1 MSSYLALH
9 RATLTVPVMSPPPRW
24 ALTPPFH
31 PYLIRSDSDWD
42 LIALAIGG
50 LFSVVLVSDRS
61 AWELPSALPMKSGLS
76 SRSVAATSDHPVFSL
91 APEHYRVGSL
101 HFQWLTAYI
110 CLDLLQSRQQRRRR
124 RRLGLVNGHGFRH
137 PLLELFDAGLMA
149 WVRRHEL

>member
-1 MSSYLALH
+1 M
-9 RATLTVPVMSPPPRW
+9 
-24 ALTPPFH
+24 
-31 PYLIRSDSDWD
+31 
-42 LIALAIGG
+42 AIGG

-76 SRSVAATSDHPVFSL
+76 SRNVAATSDHPVFSL
-91 APEHYRVGSL
+91 APEHYRVSPL
-101 HFQWLTAYI
+101 HFQWLTRYI

-124 RRLGLVNGHGFRH
+124 RRLGLVNGHGFRQ